1 MSIPGPSLRGAV
13 DLSGL
18 VRRANPPPPAPGSAP
33 APSAG
38 GLVVEISEATFPQI
52 VELSSRVPV
61 VVELYAPGLAP
72 ALGPIVESYGGRL
85 VLATV
90 DAQANPGIAEAFQV
104 REVPAAAGV
113 IGGRPVPLFVGTPA
127 EEQVRQVFDQLLQVA
142 AQNGI
147 TGTLDPQAAPDADG
161 APAEPVEEPL
171 PPLHQEAYD
180 AISAGNYAA
189 AVAAYKRAIAQNP
202 RDALAVARADDLV
215 ERRDISTG
223 QTRFP
228 VDMIA
233 PPETIETPTSLLE
246 ERDHCVEII
255 ERFDAVSRV
264 VGSPRIR
271 PARIALFESRSQH
284 DHIRAP
290 LRPALRTP
298 RDVRRK
304 SDLMKI
310 HVAISIK
317 GCADPAPPP
326 APPLQ
331 RLAPPSGGSSQH
343 PAS

>member
-18 VRRANPPPPAPGSAP
+18 VRRANTPPPAPGSAP

-202 RDALAVARADDLV
+202 RDALAVAGLA
-215 ERRDISTG
+215 
-223 QTRFP
+223 Q
-228 VDMIA
+228 A
-233 PPETIETPTSLLE
+233 SL
-246 ERDHCVEII
+246 
-255 ERFDAVSRV
+255 
-264 VGSPRIR
+264 
-271 PARIALFESRSQH
+271 
-284 DHIRAP
+284 
-290 LRPALRTP
+290 
-298 RDVRRK
+298 
-304 SDLMKI
+304 
-310 HVAISIK
+310 
-317 GCADPAPPP
+317 
-326 APPLQ
+326 LQ
-331 RLAPPSGGSSQH
+331 RLDGAVADDVRKAAADAPASVAAQLAVADLDVSGGHLDDAFDRLLDLFPSLDGEGREAVRTRLLEYFEIAG
-343 PAS
+343 PDDPRVAAARRRLTLLLY